1 MAYIGNTY
9 ADRSSG
15 SRPRDDF
22 IGDGTQSTFVLSQG
36 VPGGYESSVRVVVD
50 NVQQEP
56 IEAYKLV
63 RVLRLTI
70 VNQLNDFVKNDVLTQ
85 TGTAATGRILN
96 APYNA
101 GYVDVIET
109 STADFV
115 ASNTRVDGTIDGIGY
130 VSSIQLLDGFGLQF
144 TSIPESGAVIY
155 IIHDGGETYQ
165 LQPAAGSVTPES
177 LSENLRNFVVDK
189 FTATSGQTNFA
200 LSQTEISANSL
211 LVIIDGVVKTAIDDY
226 TLSNNGATATL
237 TTGATVGA
245 KVVIVHMGF
254 STVSRHAIQE
264 TGDFNPSLKIGGN
277 AVNMSYSTRVGNYTK
292 TGNLVHA
299 TISLR
304 LVQIGTSTGILTIE
318 GLPYLSYGSSIQN
331 CTVLIEDCQQL
342 GGTPIAKLPVNSTT
356 LQFGYMNFS
365 AGLWQQ
371 FTESILNNS
380 TSISLNFTYT
390 AAK

>member
-36 VPGGYESSVRVVVD
+36 VPGGYESSIRVVVD

-56 IEAYKLV
+56 IEAYKIV
-63 RVLRLTI
+63 RLLRLTI
-70 VNQLNDFVKNDVLTQ
+70 INQLNDFVKNDVLTQ
-85 TGTAATGRILN
+85 TGSGATGRIVN

-101 GYVDVIET
+101 GYVDVLET
-109 STADFV
+109 SVADFV

-130 VSSIQLLDGFGLQF
+130 VSSIQQLDGYGLQF
-144 TSIPESGAVIY
+144 TSVPESGAVIY

-189 FTATSGQTNFA
+189 FTATAGQTDFT

-211 LVIIDGVVKTAIDDY
+211 LVIIDGEVKTAIDDY
-226 TLSNNGATATL
+226 TLSNNGATVTL
-237 TTGATVGA
+237 TTGALVGA
-245 KVVIVHMGF
+245 KVVVIHLGF
-254 STVSRHAIQE
+254 GTVSRHAIQE
-264 TGDFNPSLKIGGN
+264 VGEFTPSLKIGGN
-277 AVNMSYSTRVGNYTK
+277 SVNLSYSTRTGSYTK
-292 TGNLVHA
+292 TGNLVN
-299 TISLR
+299 TIISLR
-304 LVQIGTSTGILTIE
+304 LVQIGTSTGVLTLQ
-318 GLPYLSYGSSIQN
+318 GLPYFSYGSSVQN
-331 CTVLIEDCQQL
+331 ATILIEDCQQL
-342 GGTPIAKLPVNSTT
+342 GGTPIAKLPVDSTT
-356 LQFGYMNFS
+356 LQLGYLNFS
-365 AGLWQQ
+365 SGLWQQ

-380 TSISLNFTYT
+380 TSISINFTYT

>member
-22 IGDGTQSTFVLSQG
+22 IGDGTQRTFALSQG
-36 VPGGYESSVRVVVD
+36 VPGGYESSIRVVVD

-56 IEAYKLV
+56 IEAYKVV
-63 RVLRLTI
+63 RLLRLTI
-70 VNQLNDFVKNDVLTQ
+70 INQLDDFVKNDVLTQ
-85 TGTAATGRILN
+85 TGSAATGTIVN

-101 GYVDVIET
+101 GYVDVLET
-109 STADFV
+109 SVADFV
-115 ASNTRVDGTIDGIGY
+115 ASNTRVDGTIEGIGY
-130 VSSIQLLDGFGLQF
+130 VSNIQLLDGFGLQF
-144 TSIPESGAVIY
+144 TSVPDSGAVIY

-165 LQPAAGSVTPES
+165 LQPAANSVTPES

-189 FTATSGQTNFA
+189 FIATAGQTNFA
-200 LSQTEISANSL
+200 LSQTEVSANSL
-211 LVIIDGVVKTAIDDY
+211 LVIINGEVKTPIDDY
-226 TLSNNGATATL
+226 TLSNNG
-237 TTGATVGA
+237 TTVSLVVGA
-245 KVVIVHMGF
+245 SVSDKVVIIHMGF

-264 TGDFNPSLKIGGN
+264 VGNFTPSLKLGGN
-277 AVNMSYSTRVGNYTK
+277 SVNLSYSTRVGNYTK

-304 LVQIGTSTGILTIE
+304 LVQIGTSTGLLTLQ
-318 GLPYLSYGSSIQN
+318 GLPYLSYGSSLQN
-331 CTVLIEDCQQL
+331 ATILIEDCQQL
-342 GGTPIAKLPVNSTT
+342 GGTPIAKLPVDSTT
-356 LQFGYMNFS
+356 LQLGYINFS
-365 AGLWQQ
+365 SGLWEP

-380 TSISLNFTYT
+380 TSISINFTYT

>member
-36 VPGGYESSVRVVVD
+36 VPGGYESSIRVVVD

-56 IEAYKLV
+56 IEAYKIV
-63 RVLRLTI
+63 RLLRLTI
-70 VNQLNDFVKNDVLTQ
+70 INQLNDFVKNDILTQ
-85 TGTAATGRILN
+85 TGSGATGTIVN

-109 STADFV
+109 SVADFV
-115 ASNTRVDGTIDGIGY
+115 ASNTRVDGAIDGIGY
-130 VSSIQLLDGFGLQF
+130 VSNIQLLDGYGLQF
-144 TSIPESGAVIY
+144 TSVPESGAVIY

-189 FTATSGQTNFA
+189 FTATASQTDFI

-211 LVIIDGVVKTAIDDY
+211 LVIIDGEVKTAIDDY
-226 TLSNNGATATL
+226 TLSNNGATVTL
-237 TTGATVGA
+237 TTGALVGA
-245 KVVIVHMGF
+245 KVVVIHLGF

-264 TGDFNPSLKIGGN
+264 VGDFTPSLKLGGN
-277 AVNMSYSTRVGNYTK
+277 SVNLSYSNRTGNYIK
-292 TGNLVHA
+292 TGNLVNA
-299 TISLR
+299 NISIR
-304 LVQIGTSTGILTIE
+304 LVQIGTSNGVLTLQ

-331 CTVLIEDCQQL
+331 CTILIEDCQQL
-342 GGTPIAKLPVNSTT
+342 GGTPIAKLPVDSTT
-356 LQFGYMNFS
+356 LQLGYINFS
-365 AGLWQQ
+365 SGLWEQ

-380 TSISLNFTYT
+380 TSISINFTYT